1 MIYFEKVI
9 NYILGM
15 PKLAR
20 CSEKADLKGQTIIV
34 FGKKQSD
41 YAILSKLTDQKK
53 KKNKARATGRRSKNE
68 D

>member
-1 MIYFEKVI
+1 
-9 NYILGM
+9 M

-20 CSEKADLKGQTIIV
+20 CSEKTDLKGQTIIIV

-53 KKNKARATGRRSKNE
+53 KKNKARATGRGSKNE

>member
-1 MIYFEKVI
+1 MT
-9 NYILGM
+9 
-15 PKLAR
+15 KLAR
-20 CSEKADLKGQTIIV
+20 CSEKTDLKGQTIIV

>member
-1 MIYFEKVI
+1 
-9 NYILGM
+9 M

-41 YAILSKLTDQKK
+41 YTILSKLTDQKK
-53 KKNKARATGRRSKNE
+53 KKNKARATGRQKVKK
-68 D
+68 